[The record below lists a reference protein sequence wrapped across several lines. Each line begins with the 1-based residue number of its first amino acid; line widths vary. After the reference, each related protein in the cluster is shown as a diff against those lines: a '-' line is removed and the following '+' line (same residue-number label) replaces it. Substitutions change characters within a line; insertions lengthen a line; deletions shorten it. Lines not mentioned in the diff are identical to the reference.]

1 MSQEDA
7 NTMKVKV
14 SWLARKHRGSSK
26 NIAWLLARGETPYL
40 RIDLEFSRHG
50 VTNFCRLYESDKGLV
65 SCRNERLNL
74 ISSMYTHTVRNFIA
88 VDSPS
93 SQLLAFPN
101 NNVEKRW
108 FARSGVSPEK
118 Y

>member
-40 RIDLEFSRHG
+40 RIDLEFSRRG
-50 VTNFCRLYESDKGLV
+50 VTNLCRLYESDKGLV
-65 SCRNERLNL
+65 S
-74 ISSMYTHTVRNFIA
+74 YTVRNFIA

-93 SQLLAFPN
+93 LQLLAFLN

-108 FARSGVSPEK
+108 FARSGVSLEK

>member
-40 RIDLEFSRHG
+40 RIDLEFSRRG

-65 SCRNERLNL
+65 FCRNERLNL
-74 ISSMYTHTVRNFIA
+74 ISSKRKIINRLRYADV
-88 VDSPS
+88 
-93 SQLLAFPN
+93 LLCYIIF
-101 NNVEKRW
+101 
-108 FARSGVSPEK
+108 F
-118 Y
+118 